1 MDLNSKYIE
10 FGSESRIFALFGLG
24 SRFWSKVGFRSGLG
38 SQGYVINFEEE
49 KKGKNLG
56 KNIFFL
62 CQKIM
67 APEELFSQSSLWKV
81 NLCLKSS
88 TFCLILSYI
97 FLCGSGSV
105 FGIRIRIHKAPEYGS
120 NTNADPDP
128 QHCPKAKSCTGVRGQ
143 PKYLPLKPTQTR
155 QTHNKIRQTHTSS
168 SSERF
173 THAHI
178 ERA

>member
-1 MDLNSKYIE
+1 MNEKNLIWPERQYCGSKFQIHWIWI
-10 FGSESRIFALFGLG
+10 RIQNFCPIWIRIRVLIKGWN
-24 SRFWSKVGFRSGLG
+24 RIRVWI
-38 SQGYVINFEEE
+38 QGYICYKFWREKNLKINFWR
-49 KKGKNLG
+49 KT
-56 KNIFFL
+56 FFFN
-62 CQKIM
+62 CKKIM

-143 PKYLPLKPTQTR
+143 PKYLQLRLAQTR
-155 QTHNKIRQTHTSS
+155 QTR
-168 SSERF
+168 
-173 THAHI
+173 
-178 ERA
+178 